1 LIYINA
7 ACQGVSIIR
16 HIISDW
22 CDARCGTGGRMRKLA
37 ILALTL
43 LAASSIRIQADQLP
57 APLARFAD
65 SIAALPPDPLTVRGR
80 LYVPAHSSL
89 LIRDGNTRLQLSVT
103 LSIQNTSEKALV
115 VERIDYFNAAGELIN
130 RYLPS
135 AIALKPYGAIQIVVP
150 EHDVRGGLG
159 ANFIVDWSSPERIDE
174 PFVEAI
180 MIGGPGSQGYSFA
193 SVGRKVDR
201 P

>member
-1 LIYINA
+1 
-7 ACQGVSIIR
+7 
-16 HIISDW
+16 
-22 CDARCGTGGRMRKLA
+22 MRKLA
-37 ILALTL
+37 ILALTI
-43 LAASSIRIQADQLP
+43 LAASSIRAQPDQLP

-65 SIAALPPDPLTVRGR
+65 SIAALPRDPLTVRGR

-89 LIRDGNTRLQLSVT
+89 LIRDGNTRLDLSVT
-103 LSIQNTSEKALV
+103 LSIQNTSEKLLV

-150 EHDVRGGLG
+150 EQDVRGGLG
-159 ANFIVDWSSPERIDE
+159 ANFIVDWSSPETIDE

-180 MIGGPGSQGYSFA
+180 MMGGPGSQGYSFA
-193 SVGRKVDR
+193 STGRKVNR